1 MEKTFVLNENETGF
15 TLNVEVYK
23 ENGKKYVYIAEDF
36 SSGMKFEIKN
46 NNEIGKC
53 VTEYISNTYGE
64 II

>member
-46 NNEIGKC
+46 NKEIGKR
-53 VTEYISNTYGE
+53 VSEYISNTYGE

>member
-46 NNEIGKC
+46 NKEVGKC